1 MEEHHTSAQA
11 NPASTREDKDNWESS
26 HGTKEGQTEVENS
39 IIIGA
44 EKKENKFPQ
53 MEEGQT
59 SSSLASPSLTE
70 LY

>member
-44 EKKENKFPQ
+44 ENETSLFKWKKVRHHHP
-53 MEEGQT
+53 
-59 SSSLASPSLTE
+59 LLLHP
-70 LY
+70 